1 MSIGARR
8 GSDGLDHGTEGLGR
22 AKMLQPYIV
31 YYRYKIPNEKSQGA
45 VKQFRVYAN
54 DLDEARRMAVQ
65 HANYPN
71 IELVTVK
78 QA

>member
-1 MSIGARR
+1 MN
-8 GSDGLDHGTEGLGR
+8 TQLGPNH
-22 AKMLQPYIV
+22 MLRPYVV
-31 YYRYKIPNEKSQGA
+31 YYRYKIPGEKSQGA

-78 QA
+78 AA

>member
-1 MSIGARR
+1 
-8 GSDGLDHGTEGLGR
+8 
-22 AKMLQPYIV
+22 MLRPYVV
-31 YYRYKIPNEKSQGA
+31 YYRYKIPGEKSQGA

-78 QA
+78 AA